1 MSSMREFS
9 PRMLLRRIESVN
21 SRLYSGRRELRIP
34 INDRNFYLDES
45 LALVTMMRKDLGE
58 EHAVIGR
65 QTKLEDI
72 QDGILSMERSIFG
85 DCAKKVQDPMLEDLI
100 RHVENIDKRLYM
112 AEGWTFFGLWSTGG
126 V

>member
-9 PRMLLRRIESVN
+9 PRMLLRKVQSVN

-34 INDRNFYLDES
+34 INDRQFYLDES
-45 LALVTMMRKDLGE
+45 LALVTMMRKDLGD
-58 EHAVIGR
+58 ANAQIGN

-85 DCAKKVQDPMLEDLI
+85 DSAKKVQDPMMEDLI
-100 RHVENIDKRLYM
+100 KEVENIDKRLYM
-112 AEGWTFFGLWSTGG
+112 AEGWTFFGLWSTG
-126 V
+126 

>member
-9 PRMLLRRIESVN
+9 PRMLLRKVQSVN

-34 INDRNFYLDES
+34 INDRQFYLDES
-45 LALVTMMRKDLGE
+45 LALVTMMRKDLGD
-58 EHAVIGR
+58 ANAQIGN

-85 DCAKKVQDPMLEDLI
+85 DSAQKVQDPMMEDLI
-100 RHVENIDKRLYM
+100 KEVENIDKRLYM
-112 AEGWTFFGLWSTGG
+112 AEGWTFFGLWSTG
-126 V
+126 

>member
-9 PRMLLRRIESVN
+9 PRMLLRKVQSVN

-34 INDRNFYLDES
+34 INDRQFYLDES

-58 EHAVIGR
+58 EHAQIGN

-85 DCAKKVQDPMLEDLI
+85 DSARKVQDPMMEDLI
-100 RHVENIDKRLYM
+100 KQVESIDKRLYM
-112 AEGWTFFGLWSTGG
+112 AEGWTFFGLWSTT
-126 V
+126 

>member
-9 PRMLLRRIESVN
+9 PRMLLRKVQSVN

-34 INDRNFYLDES
+34 INDRQFYLDES
-45 LALVTMMRKDLGE
+45 LALVTMMRKDLGD
-58 EHAVIGR
+58 ANAQIGN

-85 DCAKKVQDPMLEDLI
+85 DSAQKVQDPMMEDLI
-100 RHVENIDKRLYM
+100 KEVENIDKRLYM
-112 AEGWTFFGLWSTGG
+112 AEGWTIFGLWSTG
-126 V
+126 